1 MRAGKTLGGTSIVA
15 LGLAGLLLTSPAL
28 AQTPPEPAPPPG
40 MPDTADPPAESTP
53 APDTKGDKAQPDKP
67 LSEELKE
74 KEGVLEPP
82 RDLDS
87 KIERPAPVPNP
98 NTTPVLPPPG
108 SPGGDPN
115 IQPK

>member
-1 MRAGKTLGGTSIVA
+1 MPGRRTQGAGIMAALALAALVA
-15 LGLAGLLLTSPAL
+15 APAL

-40 MPDTADPPAESTP
+40 MPDISDPPAESTP
-53 APDTKGDKAQPDKP
+53 APDAKGETGEPDKP

-82 RDLDS
+82 QDMDS

-98 NTTPVLPPPG
+98 NTTPVIPPPG
-108 SPGGDPN
+108 SPGGDQSIEPR
-115 IQPK
+115 

>member
-1 MRAGKTLGGTSIVA
+1 MHKEKACA
-15 LGLAGLLLTSPAL
+15 LALAALMLISPAS

-40 MPDTADPPAESTP
+40 MPNMADPPAESTP
-53 APDTKGDKAQPDKP
+53 APDATGETGEPDKS

-82 RDLDS
+82 RDMDS
-87 KIERPAPVPNP
+87 KIERPAPVPDP

-108 SPGGDPN
+108 SPGGDQS
-115 IQPK
+115 IQPR